1 MTENATENVTRRVQA
16 KLGSGLDP
24 KSEPSDI
31 LAGKDLSGKV
41 AVVTGGY
48 SGIGLETTRALA
60 RAGAKVYVPVR
71 NFDKAAETLGTI
83 QIGEVIPLPMD
94 LGDFASV
101 RRFVDEMLESEEQID
116 LLINNAGI
124 MACPQAQIEGGWES
138 QFGINHLGHFILTKG
153 LLPALLAADAP
164 RVVCLSSIGHRRG
177 GVNFDDINFE
187 QTPYEK
193 WTAYAQAKT
202 ANALFALGLD
212 MKYAEKGLRAFSVH
226 PGGIMTPL
234 QRHLDNQEM
243 VALGW
248 LDENGNLSELADSLF
263 KSTTQG
269 CTTTLWAATSE
280 MLQGKGGLYCEDCDV
295 ADLAD
300 EASPRYFGVAQWA
313 VDPALANQLWEL
325 SESATA

>member
-1 MTENATENVTRRVQA
+1 MTKNASSRVQA

-31 LAGKDLSGKV
+31 LAGKDLTGKV

-60 RAGAKVYVPVR
+60 AAGAKVYVPVR
-71 NFDKAAETLGTI
+71 NFDKAAETLATI
-83 QIGEVIPLPMD
+83 KRGEVIPLSMD
-94 LGDFASV
+94 LGDFASI
-101 RRFVDEMLESEEQID
+101 RRFVAEMLEDETQID

-124 MACPQAQIEGGWES
+124 MACPEARVEGGWES
-138 QFGINHLGHFILTKG
+138 QFGVNHLGHFLLTKG
-153 LLPALLAADAP
+153 LLPALLAADSP

-187 QTPYEK
+187 KTPYEK

-212 MKYAEKGLRAFSVH
+212 MKYAEQGLRAFSVH

-234 QRHLDNQEM
+234 QRHLDNEEM
-243 VALGW
+243 IALGW
-248 LDENGNLSELADSLF
+248 LDESGNLSELAASLF

-280 MLQGKGGLYCEDCDV
+280 QLDGKGGLYCEDCDV

-300 EASPRYFGVAQWA
+300 ENTPRYFGVAQWA
-313 VDPALANQLWEL
+313 VDPALAKELWEL
-325 SESATA
+325 SERATA

>member
-1 MTENATENVTRRVQA
+1 MTKNASSRVQA

-31 LAGKDLSGKV
+31 LAGKDLTGKV

-60 RAGAKVYVPVR
+60 AAGAKVYVPVR
-71 NFDKAAETLGTI
+71 NFDKAAETLATI
-83 QIGEVIPLPMD
+83 KRGEVIPLSMD
-94 LGDFASV
+94 LGDFASI
-101 RRFVDEMLESEEQID
+101 RRFVAEMLEDETQID

-124 MACPQAQIEGGWES
+124 MACPESRVEGGWES
-138 QFGINHLGHFILTKG
+138 QFGVNHLGHFLLTKG

-164 RVVCLSSIGHRRG
+164 RVVCLSSIAHRRG

-187 QTPYEK
+187 KTAYEK

-212 MKYAEKGLRAFSVH
+212 MKYAEQGLRAFSVH

-234 QRHLDNQEM
+234 QRYLDNEEM
-243 VALGW
+243 IALGW
-248 LDENGNLSELADSLF
+248 LDESGNLSELAASLF

-280 MLQGKGGLYCEDCDV
+280 QLDGKGGLYCEDCDV

-300 EASPRYFGVAQWA
+300 ENTPRYFGVAQWA
-313 VDPALANQLWEL
+313 VDPALAKELWEL
-325 SESATA
+325 SERATA

>member
-1 MTENATENVTRRVQA
+1 MTENTSNRVQA

-31 LAGKDLSGKV
+31 LAGKDLTGKV

-60 RAGAKVYVPVR
+60 AAGAKVYVPVR
-71 NFDKAAETLGTI
+71 NVDKAAETLATI
-83 QIGEVIPLPMD
+83 ERGEVIPLPMD

-101 RRFVDEMLESEEQID
+101 RRFVAEMLENESQID

-124 MACPQAQIEGGWES
+124 MACPEARIEGGWES
-138 QFGINHLGHFILTKG
+138 QFGVNHLGHFVLTKG
-153 LLPALLAADAP
+153 LLPALLAADSP
-164 RVVCLSSIGHRRG
+164 RVVSLSSIGHRRG
-177 GVNFDDINFE
+177 GVNFEDINFE
-187 QTPYEK
+187 KKPYEK

-212 MKYAEKGLRAFSVH
+212 MKYADQGLRAFSVH

-234 QRHLDNQEM
+234 QRHLQNEEM
-243 VALGW
+243 IALGW
-248 LDENGNLSELADSLF
+248 LDENGNLSELAAALF

-269 CTTTLWAATSE
+269 CTTTLWAATSD
-280 MLQGKGGLYCEDCDV
+280 MLDGKGGLYCEDCDV
-295 ADLAD
+295 AELAD
-300 EASPRYFGVAQWA
+300 EDTPRYFGVAQWA
-313 VDPALANQLWEL
+313 VDPDLAVKLWEL

>member
-1 MTENATENVTRRVQA
+1 MTKNASSRVQA

-31 LAGKDLSGKV
+31 LAGKDLTGKV

-60 RAGAKVYVPVR
+60 AAGAKVYVPVR
-71 NFDKAAETLGTI
+71 NFDKAAETLATI
-83 QIGEVIPLPMD
+83 KRGEVIPLSMD
-94 LGDFASV
+94 LGDFASI
-101 RRFVDEMLESEEQID
+101 RRFVAEMLEDETQID

-124 MACPQAQIEGGWES
+124 MACPEARVEGGWES
-138 QFGINHLGHFILTKG
+138 QFGVNHLGHFLLTKG

-164 RVVCLSSIGHRRG
+164 RVVFLSSIAHRRG

-187 QTPYEK
+187 KTPYEK

-212 MKYAEKGLRAFSVH
+212 MKYAEQGLRAFSVH

-234 QRHLDNQEM
+234 QRHLDNEEM
-243 VALGW
+243 IALGW
-248 LDENGNLSELADSLF
+248 LDESGNLSELAASLF

-280 MLQGKGGLYCEDCDV
+280 QLDGKGGLYCEDCDV

-300 EASPRYFGVAQWA
+300 ENTPRYFGVAQWA
-313 VDPALANQLWEL
+313 VDPALAKELWEI
-325 SESATA
+325 SERATA

>member
-1 MTENATENVTRRVQA
+1 MTENTSNRVQA

-31 LAGKDLSGKV
+31 LTGKDLTGKV

-60 RAGAKVYVPVR
+60 AAGAKLYVPVR
-71 NFDKAAETLGTI
+71 NVDKAAETLATI
-83 QIGEVIPLPMD
+83 ERGEVIPLPMD

-101 RRFVDEMLESEEQID
+101 RRFVAEMLENESQID

-124 MACPQAQIEGGWES
+124 MACPEARIEGGWES
-138 QFGINHLGHFILTKG
+138 QFGVNHLGHFVLTKG
-153 LLPALLAADAP
+153 LLPALLAADSP
-164 RVVCLSSIGHRRG
+164 RVVSLSSIGHRRG
-177 GVNFDDINFE
+177 GVNFEDINFE
-187 QTPYEK
+187 NTPYEK

-212 MKYAEKGLRAFSVH
+212 MKYADQGLRAFSVH

-234 QRHLDNQEM
+234 QRHLQNEEM

-248 LDENGNLSELADSLF
+248 LDENGNLSELAAALF

-269 CTTTLWAATSE
+269 CTTTLWAATSD
-280 MLQGKGGLYCEDCDV
+280 MLDGKGGLYCEDCDV
-295 ADLAD
+295 AELAD
-300 EASPRYFGVAQWA
+300 EDTPRYFGVAQWA
-313 VDPALANQLWEL
+313 VDPDLAVKLWEL

>member
-1 MTENATENVTRRVQA
+1 MTENTSNRVQA

-31 LAGKDLSGKV
+31 LTGKDLTGKV

-60 RAGAKVYVPVR
+60 AAGAKVYVPVR
-71 NFDKAAETLGTI
+71 NVDKAAETLATI
-83 QIGEVIPLPMD
+83 ERGEVIPLPMD

-101 RRFVDEMLESEEQID
+101 RRFVAEMLENESQID

-124 MACPQAQIEGGWES
+124 MACPEARIEGGWES
-138 QFGINHLGHFILTKG
+138 QFGVNHLGHFVLTKG
-153 LLPALLAADAP
+153 LLPALLAADSP
-164 RVVCLSSIGHRRG
+164 RVVSLSSIGHRRG
-177 GVNFDDINFE
+177 GVNFEDINFE
-187 QTPYEK
+187 KTPYEK

-212 MKYAEKGLRAFSVH
+212 MKYADQGLRAFSVH

-234 QRHLDNQEM
+234 QRHLQNEEM
-243 VALGW
+243 IALGW
-248 LDENGNLSELADSLF
+248 LDENGNLSELAAALF

-269 CTTTLWAATSE
+269 CTTTLWAATSD
-280 MLQGKGGLYCEDCDV
+280 MLDGKGGLYCEDCDV
-295 ADLAD
+295 AELAD
-300 EASPRYFGVAQWA
+300 EDTPRYFGVAQWA
-313 VDPALANQLWEL
+313 VDPDLAVKLWEL

>member
-1 MTENATENVTRRVQA
+1 MTENTSNRVQA

-31 LAGKDLSGKV
+31 LTGKDLTGKV

-60 RAGAKVYVPVR
+60 AAGAKVYVPVR
-71 NFDKAAETLGTI
+71 NVDKAAETLATI
-83 QIGEVIPLPMD
+83 KRGELIPLPMD

-101 RRFVDEMLESEEQID
+101 RRFVAEMLENESQID

-124 MACPQAQIEGGWES
+124 MACPEARIEGGWES
-138 QFGINHLGHFILTKG
+138 QFGVNHLGHFLLTKG
-153 LLPALLAADAP
+153 LLPALLAADSP

-177 GVNFDDINFE
+177 GVNFEDINFE
-187 QTPYEK
+187 KTPYEK

-212 MKYAEKGLRAFSVH
+212 MKYADQGLRAFSVH

-234 QRHLDNQEM
+234 QRHLQNEEM

-248 LDENGNLSELADSLF
+248 LDENGNLSELAAALF

-269 CTTTLWAATSE
+269 CTTTLWAATSD
-280 MLQGKGGLYCEDCDV
+280 MLEGKGGLYCEDCDV
-295 ADLAD
+295 AELAD
-300 EASPRYFGVAQWA
+300 EDTPRYFGVAQWA
-313 VDPALANQLWEL
+313 VDPDLAVKLWEL
-325 SESATA
+325 SESATAQ

>member
-1 MTENATENVTRRVQA
+1 MTENASSRVQA

-31 LAGKDLSGKV
+31 LAGKDLTGKV

-60 RAGAKVYVPVR
+60 AAGAKVYVPVR
-71 NFDKAAETLGTI
+71 NLDKAAETLATI
-83 QIGEVIPLPMD
+83 KRGEVIPLPMD
-94 LGDFASV
+94 LGDFASI
-101 RRFVDEMLESEEQID
+101 RRFVAEMLENESQID

-124 MACPQAQIEGGWES
+124 MACPEASIEGGWES
-138 QFGINHLGHFILTKG
+138 QFGVNHLGHFLLTKG
-153 LLPALLAADAP
+153 LLSALLAADAP

-187 QTPYEK
+187 TTPYEK

-212 MKYAEKGLRAFSVH
+212 MKYADQGLRAFSVH

-234 QRHLDNQEM
+234 QRHLDNEEM
-243 VALGW
+243 IALGW
-248 LDENGNLSELADSLF
+248 LDESGNLSELAASLF
-263 KSTTQG
+263 KSTAQG

-280 MLQGKGGLYCEDCDV
+280 MLDGKGGLYCEDCDV

-300 EASPRYFGVAQWA
+300 EDTPRYFGVARRA
-313 VDPALANQLWEL
+313 VDPALAIKLWEL

>member
-1 MTENATENVTRRVQA
+1 MTKNASSRVQA

-31 LAGKDLSGKV
+31 LAGKDLTGKV

-60 RAGAKVYVPVR
+60 AAGAKVYVPVR
-71 NFDKAAETLGTI
+71 NFDKAAETLATI
-83 QIGEVIPLPMD
+83 KRGEVIPLSMD
-94 LGDFASV
+94 LGDFASI
-101 RRFVDEMLESEEQID
+101 RRFVAEMLEDETQID

-124 MACPQAQIEGGWES
+124 MACPESRVEGGWES
-138 QFGINHLGHFILTKG
+138 QFGVNHLGHFLLTKG

-164 RVVCLSSIGHRRG
+164 RVVCLSSIAHRRG

-187 QTPYEK
+187 KTPYDK

-212 MKYAEKGLRAFSVH
+212 MKYAEQGLRAFSVH

-234 QRHLDNQEM
+234 QRHLDNEEM
-243 VALGW
+243 IALGW
-248 LDENGNLSELADSLF
+248 LDESGNLSELAASLF

-280 MLQGKGGLYCEDCDV
+280 QLDGKGGLYCEDCDV

-300 EASPRYFGVAQWA
+300 ENTPRYFGVAQWA
-313 VDPALANQLWEL
+313 VDPALAKELWEL
-325 SESATA
+325 SERATA

>member
-1 MTENATENVTRRVQA
+1 MTENASSRVQA

-31 LAGKDLSGKV
+31 LAGKDLTGKV

-60 RAGAKVYVPVR
+60 AAGAKVYVPVR
-71 NFDKAAETLGTI
+71 NLDKAAGTLATI
-83 QIGEVIPLPMD
+83 KRGEVIPLPMD
-94 LGDFASV
+94 LGDFASI
-101 RRFVDEMLESEEQID
+101 RRFVAEMLENESQID

-124 MACPQAQIEGGWES
+124 MACPEASIEGGWES
-138 QFGINHLGHFILTKG
+138 QFGVNHLGHFLLTKG
-153 LLPALLAADAP
+153 LLSALLAADAP

-187 QTPYEK
+187 TTPYEK

-212 MKYAEKGLRAFSVH
+212 MKYADQGLRAFSVH

-234 QRHLDNQEM
+234 QRHLDNEEM
-243 VALGW
+243 IALGW
-248 LDENGNLSELADSLF
+248 LDESGNLSELAASLF
-263 KSTTQG
+263 KSTAQG

-280 MLQGKGGLYCEDCDV
+280 MLDGKGGLYCEDCDV

-300 EASPRYFGVAQWA
+300 EDTPRYFGVARWA
-313 VDPALANQLWEL
+313 VDPALAIKLWEL

>member
-1 MTENATENVTRRVQA
+1 MTENASSRVQA

-31 LAGKDLSGKV
+31 LAGKDLTGKV

-60 RAGAKVYVPVR
+60 AAGAKVYVPVR
-71 NFDKAAETLGTI
+71 NLDKAAETLATI
-83 QIGEVIPLPMD
+83 KRGEVIPLPMD
-94 LGDFASV
+94 LGDFASI
-101 RRFVDEMLESEEQID
+101 RRFVAEMLENESQID

-124 MACPQAQIEGGWES
+124 MACPEASIEGGWES
-138 QFGINHLGHFILTKG
+138 QFGVNHLGHFLLTKG
-153 LLPALLAADAP
+153 LLSALLAADAP

-187 QTPYEK
+187 TTPYEK

-212 MKYAEKGLRAFSVH
+212 MKYADQGLRAFSVH

-234 QRHLDNQEM
+234 QRHLDNEEM
-243 VALGW
+243 IALGW
-248 LDENGNLSELADSLF
+248 LDESGNLSELAASLF
-263 KSTTQG
+263 KSTAQG

-280 MLQGKGGLYCEDCDV
+280 MLDGKGGLYCEDCDV

-300 EASPRYFGVAQWA
+300 EDTPRYFGVARWV
-313 VDPALANQLWEL
+313 VDPALAIKLWEL

>member
-1 MTENATENVTRRVQA
+1 
-16 KLGSGLDP
+16 LDP

-31 LAGKDLSGKV
+31 LAGKDLTGKV

-48 SGIGLETTRALA
+48 SGIGLETSRALA
-60 RAGAKVYVPVR
+60 AAGAKVYVPVR
-71 NFDKAAETLGTI
+71 NFDKAAETLATI
-83 QIGEVIPLPMD
+83 KRGEVIPLSMD
-94 LGDFASV
+94 LGDFASI
-101 RRFVDEMLESEEQID
+101 RRFVAEMLEDETQID

-124 MACPQAQIEGGWES
+124 MACPEARVEGGWES
-138 QFGINHLGHFILTKG
+138 QFGVNHLGHFLLTKG

-164 RVVCLSSIGHRRG
+164 RVVCLSSIAHRRG

-187 QTPYEK
+187 KTAYEK

-212 MKYAEKGLRAFSVH
+212 MKYAEQGLRAFSVH

-234 QRHLDNQEM
+234 QRYLDNEEM
-243 VALGW
+243 IALGW
-248 LDENGNLSELADSLF
+248 LDESGNLSELAASLF

-280 MLQGKGGLYCEDCDV
+280 QLDGKGGLYCEDCDV

-300 EASPRYFGVAQWA
+300 ENTPRYFGVAQWA
-313 VDPALANQLWEL
+313 VDPALAKELWEL
-325 SESATA
+325 SERATA

>member
-1 MTENATENVTRRVQA
+1 MTKNASSRVQA

-31 LAGKDLSGKV
+31 LAGKDLTGKV

-60 RAGAKVYVPVR
+60 AAGAKVYVPVR
-71 NFDKAAETLGTI
+71 NFDKAAETLATI
-83 QIGEVIPLPMD
+83 KRGEVIPLSMD
-94 LGDFASV
+94 LGDFASI
-101 RRFVDEMLESEEQID
+101 RRFVAKMLEDETQID

-124 MACPQAQIEGGWES
+124 MACPESRVEGGWES
-138 QFGINHLGHFILTKG
+138 QFGVNHLGHFLLTKG

-164 RVVCLSSIGHRRG
+164 RVVCLSSIAHRRG

-187 QTPYEK
+187 KTAYEK

-212 MKYAEKGLRAFSVH
+212 MKYAEQGLRAFSVH

-234 QRHLDNQEM
+234 QRYLDNEEM
-243 VALGW
+243 IALGW
-248 LDENGNLSELADSLF
+248 LDESGNLSELAASLF

-280 MLQGKGGLYCEDCDV
+280 QLDGKGGLYCEDCDV

-300 EASPRYFGVAQWA
+300 ENTPRYFGVAQWA
-313 VDPALANQLWEL
+313 VDPALAKELWEL
-325 SESATA
+325 SERATA

>member
-1 MTENATENVTRRVQA
+1 MTENVSSRVQA

-31 LAGKDLSGKV
+31 LAGKDLTGKV

-60 RAGAKVYVPVR
+60 AAGAKVYVPVR
-71 NFDKAAETLGTI
+71 NHDKAAETLATI
-83 QIGEVIPLPMD
+83 KRGEVIPLPMD
-94 LGDFASV
+94 LGDFASI
-101 RRFVDEMLESEEQID
+101 RRFVAEMLENESKID

-124 MACPQAQIEGGWES
+124 MACPEASIEGGWES
-138 QFGINHLGHFILTKG
+138 QFGVNHLGHFLLTKG
-153 LLPALLAADAP
+153 LLSALLAADAP

-187 QTPYEK
+187 TTPYEK

-212 MKYAEKGLRAFSVH
+212 MKYADQGLRAFSVH

-234 QRHLDNQEM
+234 QRHLDNEEM
-243 VALGW
+243 IALGW
-248 LDENGNLSELADSLF
+248 LDESGNLSELAASLF
-263 KSTTQG
+263 KSTAQG

-280 MLQGKGGLYCEDCDV
+280 MLDGKGGLYCEDCDV

-300 EASPRYFGVAQWA
+300 ENTPRYFGVARWA
-313 VDPALANQLWEL
+313 VDPALAIKLWEL

>member
-1 MTENATENVTRRVQA
+1 MTKNASSRVQA

-31 LAGKDLSGKV
+31 LAGKDLTGKV

-60 RAGAKVYVPVR
+60 AAGAKVYVPVR
-71 NFDKAAETLGTI
+71 NFDKAAETLATI
-83 QIGEVIPLPMD
+83 KRGEVIPLSMD
-94 LGDFASV
+94 LGDFASI
-101 RRFVDEMLESEEQID
+101 RRFVAEMLEDETQID

-124 MACPQAQIEGGWES
+124 MACPEARLEGGWES
-138 QFGINHLGHFILTKG
+138 QFGVNHLGHFLLTKG

-164 RVVCLSSIGHRRG
+164 RVVCLSSIAHRRG

-187 QTPYEK
+187 KTPYEK

-212 MKYAEKGLRAFSVH
+212 MKYAEQGLRAFSVH

-234 QRHLDNQEM
+234 QRHLDNEEM
-243 VALGW
+243 IALGW
-248 LDENGNLSELADSLF
+248 LDESGNLSELAASLF

-280 MLQGKGGLYCEDCDV
+280 QLDGKGGLYCEDCDV

-300 EASPRYFGVAQWA
+300 ENTPRYFGVAQWA
-313 VDPALANQLWEL
+313 VDPALAKELWEL
-325 SESATA
+325 SERATA

>member
-1 MTENATENVTRRVQA
+1 MTENTSNRVQA

-31 LAGKDLSGKV
+31 LTGKDLTGKV

-60 RAGAKVYVPVR
+60 AAGAKVYVPVR
-71 NFDKAAETLGTI
+71 NVDKAAETLATLATI
-83 QIGEVIPLPMD
+83 ERGEVIPLPMD

-101 RRFVDEMLESEEQID
+101 RRFVAEMLENESQID

-124 MACPQAQIEGGWES
+124 MACPEARIEGGWES
-138 QFGINHLGHFILTKG
+138 QFGVNHLGHFLLTKG
-153 LLPALLAADAP
+153 LLPALLAADSP

-177 GVNFDDINFE
+177 GVNFEDINFE
-187 QTPYEK
+187 KTPYEK

-212 MKYAEKGLRAFSVH
+212 MKYADQGLRAFSVH

-234 QRHLDNQEM
+234 QRHLQNEEM

-248 LDENGNLSELADSLF
+248 LDENGNLSELAAALF

-269 CTTTLWAATSE
+269 CTTTLWAATSD
-280 MLQGKGGLYCEDCDV
+280 MLEGKGGLYCEDCDV
-295 ADLAD
+295 AELAD
-300 EASPRYFGVAQWA
+300 EDTPRYFGVAQWA
-313 VDPALANQLWEL
+313 VDPDLAVKLWEL
-325 SESATA
+325 SESATAQ

>member
-1 MTENATENVTRRVQA
+1 MTENTSNRVQA

-31 LAGKDLSGKV
+31 LAGKDLTGKV

-60 RAGAKVYVPVR
+60 AAGAKVYVPVR
-71 NFDKAAETLGTI
+71 NVDKAAETLATI
-83 QIGEVIPLPMD
+83 ERGEVIPLPMD

-101 RRFVDEMLESEEQID
+101 RRFVAEMLENESQID

-124 MACPQAQIEGGWES
+124 MACPEARIEGGWES
-138 QFGINHLGHFILTKG
+138 QFGVNHLGHFVLTKG
-153 LLPALLAADAP
+153 LLPALLAADSP

-177 GVNFDDINFE
+177 GVNFEDINFE
-187 QTPYEK
+187 KTPYEK

-212 MKYAEKGLRAFSVH
+212 MKYADQGLRAFSVH

-234 QRHLDNQEM
+234 QRHLQNEEM

-248 LDENGNLSELADSLF
+248 LDENGNLSELAAALF

-269 CTTTLWAATSE
+269 CTTTLWAATSD
-280 MLQGKGGLYCEDCDV
+280 MLEGKGGLYCEDCDV
-295 ADLAD
+295 AELAD
-300 EASPRYFGVAQWA
+300 EDTPRYFGVAQWA
-313 VDPALANQLWEL
+313 VDHDLAVKLWEL
-325 SESATA
+325 CESATA

>member
-1 MTENATENVTRRVQA
+1 MTKNASSRVQA

-31 LAGKDLSGKV
+31 LAGKDLTGKV

-60 RAGAKVYVPVR
+60 AAGAKVYVPVR
-71 NFDKAAETLGTI
+71 NFDKAAETLATI
-83 QIGEVIPLPMD
+83 KRGEVIPLSMD
-94 LGDFASV
+94 LGDFASI
-101 RRFVDEMLESEEQID
+101 RRFVAEILEDETQID

-124 MACPQAQIEGGWES
+124 MACPEARLEGGWES
-138 QFGINHLGHFILTKG
+138 QFGVNHLGHFLLTKG

-164 RVVCLSSIGHRRG
+164 RVVCLSSIAHRRG

-187 QTPYEK
+187 KTPYDK

-212 MKYAEKGLRAFSVH
+212 MKYAEQGLRAFSVH

-234 QRHLDNQEM
+234 QRHLDNEEM
-243 VALGW
+243 IALGW
-248 LDENGNLSELADSLF
+248 LDESGNLSELAASLF

-280 MLQGKGGLYCEDCDV
+280 QLDGKGGLYCEDCDV

-300 EASPRYFGVAQWA
+300 ENTPRYFGVAQWA
-313 VDPALANQLWEL
+313 VDPALAKELWEL
-325 SESATA
+325 SERATA

>member
-1 MTENATENVTRRVQA
+1 MTENTSNRVQA

-31 LAGKDLSGKV
+31 LTGKDLTGKV

-60 RAGAKVYVPVR
+60 AAGAKVYVPVR
-71 NFDKAAETLGTI
+71 NVDKAAETLATI
-83 QIGEVIPLPMD
+83 ERGEVIPLPMD

-101 RRFVDEMLESEEQID
+101 RRFVAEMLENESQID

-124 MACPQAQIEGGWES
+124 MACPEARIEGGWES
-138 QFGINHLGHFILTKG
+138 QFGVNHLGHFVLTKG
-153 LLPALLAADAP
+153 LLPALLAADSP
-164 RVVCLSSIGHRRG
+164 RVVSLSSIGHRRG
-177 GVNFDDINFE
+177 GVNFEDINFE
-187 QTPYEK
+187 KTPYEK

-212 MKYAEKGLRAFSVH
+212 MKYADQGLRAFSVH

-234 QRHLDNQEM
+234 QRHLQNEEM

-248 LDENGNLSELADSLF
+248 LDENGNLSELAAALF

-269 CTTTLWAATSE
+269 CTTTLWAATSD
-280 MLQGKGGLYCEDCDV
+280 MLDGKGGLYCEDCDV
-295 ADLAD
+295 AELAD
-300 EASPRYFGVAQWA
+300 EDTPRYFGVAQWA
-313 VDPALANQLWEL
+313 VDPDLAVKLWEL

>member
-1 MTENATENVTRRVQA
+1 MTENTSNRVQA

-31 LAGKDLSGKV
+31 LAGKDLTGKV

-60 RAGAKVYVPVR
+60 AAGAKVYVPVR
-71 NFDKAAETLGTI
+71 NVDKAAETLATI
-83 QIGEVIPLPMD
+83 ERGEVIPLPMD

-101 RRFVDEMLESEEQID
+101 RRFVAEMLENESQID

-124 MACPQAQIEGGWES
+124 MACPEARIEGGWES
-138 QFGINHLGHFILTKG
+138 QFGVNHLGHFVLTKG
-153 LLPALLAADAP
+153 LLPALLAADSP
-164 RVVCLSSIGHRRG
+164 RVVSLSSIGHRRG
-177 GVNFDDINFE
+177 GVNFEDINFE
-187 QTPYEK
+187 KTPYEK

-212 MKYAEKGLRAFSVH
+212 MKYADQGLRAFSVH

-234 QRHLDNQEM
+234 QRHLQNEEM

-248 LDENGNLSELADSLF
+248 LDENGNLSELAAALF

-269 CTTTLWAATSE
+269 CTTTLWAATSD
-280 MLQGKGGLYCEDCDV
+280 MLEGKGGLYCEDCDV
-295 ADLAD
+295 AELAD
-300 EASPRYFGVAQWA
+300 EDTPRYFGVAQWA
-313 VDPALANQLWEL
+313 VDPDLAVKLWEL
-325 SESATA
+325 SESATAQ

>member
-1 MTENATENVTRRVQA
+1 MTENTSNRVQA

-31 LAGKDLSGKV
+31 LTGKDLTGKV

-60 RAGAKVYVPVR
+60 AAGAKVYVPVR
-71 NFDKAAETLGTI
+71 NVDKAAETLATLATI
-83 QIGEVIPLPMD
+83 ERGEVIPLPMD

-101 RRFVDEMLESEEQID
+101 RRFVAEMLENESQID

-124 MACPQAQIEGGWES
+124 MACPEARIEGGWES
-138 QFGINHLGHFILTKG
+138 QFGVNHLGHFVLTKG
-153 LLPALLAADAP
+153 LLPALLAADSP
-164 RVVCLSSIGHRRG
+164 RVVSLSSIGHRRG
-177 GVNFDDINFE
+177 GVNFEDINFE
-187 QTPYEK
+187 KTPYEK

-212 MKYAEKGLRAFSVH
+212 MKYADQGLRAFSVH

-234 QRHLDNQEM
+234 QRHLQNEEM

-248 LDENGNLSELADSLF
+248 LDENGNLSELAAALF

-269 CTTTLWAATSE
+269 CTTTLWAATSD
-280 MLQGKGGLYCEDCDV
+280 MLDGKGGLYCEDCDV
-295 ADLAD
+295 AELAD
-300 EASPRYFGVAQWA
+300 EDTPRYFGVAQWA
-313 VDPALANQLWEL
+313 VDPDLAVKLWEL

>member
-1 MTENATENVTRRVQA
+1 MTENTSNRVQA

-31 LAGKDLSGKV
+31 LTGKDLTGKV

-60 RAGAKVYVPVR
+60 AAGAKLYVPVR
-71 NFDKAAETLGTI
+71 NVDKAAETLATI
-83 QIGEVIPLPMD
+83 ERGEVIPLPMD

-101 RRFVDEMLESEEQID
+101 RRFVAEMLENESQID

-124 MACPQAQIEGGWES
+124 MACPEARIEGGWES
-138 QFGINHLGHFILTKG
+138 QFGVNHLGHFVLTKG
-153 LLPALLAADAP
+153 LLPALLAADSP
-164 RVVCLSSIGHRRG
+164 RVVSLSSIGHRRG
-177 GVNFDDINFE
+177 GVNFEDINFE
-187 QTPYEK
+187 KTPYEK

-212 MKYAEKGLRAFSVH
+212 MKYADQGLRAFSVH

-234 QRHLDNQEM
+234 QRHLQNEEM

-248 LDENGNLSELADSLF
+248 LDENGNLSELAAALF

-269 CTTTLWAATSE
+269 CTTTLWAATSD
-280 MLQGKGGLYCEDCDV
+280 MLDGKGGLYCEDCDV
-295 ADLAD
+295 AELAD
-300 EASPRYFGVAQWA
+300 EDTPRYFGVAQWA
-313 VDPALANQLWEL
+313 VDPDLAVKLWEL

>member
-1 MTENATENVTRRVQA
+1 MTKNASSRVQA
-16 KLGSGLDP
+16 KLGSGWDP

-31 LAGKDLSGKV
+31 LAGKDLTGKV

-60 RAGAKVYVPVR
+60 AAGAKVYVPVR
-71 NFDKAAETLGTI
+71 NFDKAAETLATI
-83 QIGEVIPLPMD
+83 KRGEVIPLSMD
-94 LGDFASV
+94 LGDFASI
-101 RRFVDEMLESEEQID
+101 RRFVAEMLEDETQID

-124 MACPQAQIEGGWES
+124 MACPESRVEGGWES
-138 QFGINHLGHFILTKG
+138 QFGVNHLGHFLLTKG

-164 RVVCLSSIGHRRG
+164 RVVCLSSIAHRRG

-187 QTPYEK
+187 KTPYDK

-212 MKYAEKGLRAFSVH
+212 MKYAVQGLRAFSVH

-234 QRHLDNQEM
+234 QRHLDNEEM
-243 VALGW
+243 IALGW
-248 LDENGNLSELADSLF
+248 LDESGNLSELAASLF

-280 MLQGKGGLYCEDCDV
+280 QLDGKGGLYCEDCDV

-300 EASPRYFGVAQWA
+300 ENTPRYFGVAQWA
-313 VDPALANQLWEL
+313 VDPALAKELWEL
-325 SESATA
+325 SECAIA

>member
-1 MTENATENVTRRVQA
+1 MTKNASSRVQA

-31 LAGKDLSGKV
+31 LAGKDLTGKV

-60 RAGAKVYVPVR
+60 AAGAKVYVPVR
-71 NFDKAAETLGTI
+71 NFDKAAETLATI
-83 QIGEVIPLPMD
+83 KRGEVIPLSMD
-94 LGDFASV
+94 LGDFASI
-101 RRFVDEMLESEEQID
+101 RRFVAEMLEDETQID

-124 MACPQAQIEGGWES
+124 MACPEARVEGGWES
-138 QFGINHLGHFILTKG
+138 QFGVNHLGHFLLTKG

-164 RVVCLSSIGHRRG
+164 RVVCLSSIAHRRG

-187 QTPYEK
+187 KTAYEK

-212 MKYAEKGLRAFSVH
+212 MKYAEQGLRAFSVH

-234 QRHLDNQEM
+234 QRHLDNEEM
-243 VALGW
+243 IALGW
-248 LDENGNLSELADSLF
+248 LDESGNLSELAASLF

-280 MLQGKGGLYCEDCDV
+280 QLDGKGGLYCEDCDV

-300 EASPRYFGVAQWA
+300 ENTPRYFGVAQWA
-313 VDPALANQLWEL
+313 VDPALAKELWEL
-325 SESATA
+325 SERATA

>member
-1 MTENATENVTRRVQA
+1 MTKNASSRVQA

-31 LAGKDLSGKV
+31 LAGKDLTGKV

-60 RAGAKVYVPVR
+60 AAGAKVYVPVR
-71 NFDKAAETLGTI
+71 NFDKAAETLATI
-83 QIGEVIPLPMD
+83 KRGEVIPLSMD
-94 LGDFASV
+94 LGDFASI
-101 RRFVDEMLESEEQID
+101 RRFVAEILEDETQID

-124 MACPQAQIEGGWES
+124 MACPESRVEGGWES
-138 QFGINHLGHFILTKG
+138 QFGVNHLGHFLLTKG

-187 QTPYEK
+187 KTVYEK

-212 MKYAEKGLRAFSVH
+212 MKYAEQGLRAFSVH

-234 QRHLDNQEM
+234 QRHLDNEEM
-243 VALGW
+243 IALGW
-248 LDENGNLSELADSLF
+248 LDENGNLAELAASLF

-280 MLQGKGGLYCEDCDV
+280 QLDGKGGLYCEDCDV

-300 EASPRYFGVAQWA
+300 ENTPRYFGVAQWA
-313 VDPALANQLWEL
+313 VDPALAKELWEL
-325 SESATA
+325 SERATA